1 MKICPVRDSCRTP
14 APTSPASGPIPP
26 TGTSTCPSKGLKY
39 VFPDHNEGIVFPDGT
54 AFIGYS
60 ALVVDPATGLETYSE
75 ENVRKTYDEIKKLSS
90 RDAETY
96 LELLG
101 RYMRTWRQAF
111 REYRYSP
118 PTPWGVP
125 NALEKLVGA
134 EVDGIEP
141 VWCFQTGRQLAL
153 DLFDSPELQI
163 LFMRAIE
170 TSTGSFPSDVLGP
183 YVFVHTLAL
192 VLSWE
197 SASIVYGGTHSIT
210 HALQRAFSNLGG
222 QFFVSQ
228 EVERAIIEN
237 GRAVG
242 VVLTDGTEVRA
253 RKFVVSDLGVPQT
266 CQRLIGEEYFT
277 ESAFRRTKKIDYDRA
292 QIWWGN
298 IAMHE
303 LPDYTAR
310 AQYPDLGMQPR
321 LYMGPKDVD
330 YMSYKYQA
338 EIWLHGWPSDFVLL
352 AAPDSI
358 YDPTRAP
365 DGKHTILVEEF
376 APPYR
381 FHSDADWRRMKK
393 EVVGEFLKHWQKYA
407 PNMTWDNVIDAH
419 ITTPVGCHQPQ
430 HRHGPGRV
438 GERRHDGQPGRPFP
452 AHAGAL
458 ELPHAGQGSVHL
470 LEQSSLG
477 GWNRARKQLLCVQ
490 GHRRGAR
497 SAAILG
503 AGGQDVLESR
513 SQGARRRGAVA
524 VRRRRWQGQGGA
536 HERTSGRQGVSGD
549 RVIRGAGQR
558 LLPCDGARGSGGG
571 GGRAQSRPSG
581 TPACGVAARV
591 CSA

>member
-1 MKICPVRDSCRTP
+1 MADATFDAIVVGGGHHGTIIAAYLAKAGLDTAVFERQHELGGGACGEDLP
-14 APTSPASGPIPP
+14 APGFVQNPCAHFTRFWAHPAYRDFDLPG
-26 TGTSTCPSKGLKY
+26 KGLKY

-60 ALVVDPATGLETYSE
+60 ALVVDPATGVETYSE
-75 ENVRKTYDEIKKLSS
+75 ENVKRTYDEIAKLSQ
-90 RDAETY
+90 RDADTY

-101 RYMRTWRQAF
+101 RYVRTWRQAF

-134 EVDGIEP
+134 EVDPIEP
-141 VWCFQTGRQLAL
+141 VWCFQTGRQLAR

-210 HALQRAFSNLGG
+210 HALQRAFSSLGG
-222 QFFVSQ
+222 MFFVSQ
-228 EVERAIIEN
+228 EVDKVVIEN
-237 GRAVG
+237 GRATG
-242 VVLTDGTEVRA
+242 VVLTDGTQVNA
-253 RKFVVSDLGVPQT
+253 RKFIVSDLGIPQT

-298 IAMHE
+298 ISMHE

-358 YDPTRAP
+358 YDPSRAP

-376 APPYR
+376 AAPYR
-381 FHSDADWRRMKK
+381 FHSMADWRRMKK
-393 EVVGEFLKHWQKYA
+393 QVVGEFLKHWQKYA

-419 ITTPVGCHQPQ
+419 ITTPWDVIN
-430 HRHGPGRV
+430 RNIDMD
-438 GERRHDGQPGRPFP
+438 E
-452 AHAGAL
+452 
-458 ELPHAGQGSVHL
+458 
-470 LEQSSLG
+470 G
-477 GWNRARKQLLCVQ
+477 GWVN
-490 GHRRGAR
+490 GAMTVNQADR
-497 SAAILG
+497 FRPTPELSNY
-503 AGGQDVLESR
+503 
-513 SQGARRRGAVA
+513 
-524 VRRRRWQGQGGA
+524 
-536 HERTSGRQGVSGD
+536 RTPVKDLYVCSSN
-549 RVIRGAGQR
+549 
-558 LLPCDGARGSGGG
+558 LHSGGG
-571 GGRAQSRPSG
+571 IGRGSSYCAYKVIADDHGLPRFWEQAGR
-581 TPACGVAARV
+581 TY
-591 CSA
+591 

>member
-1 MKICPVRDSCRTP
+1 MADATFDAIVVGGGHHGTIIAAYLAKAGLDTAVFERQHELGGGACGEDLP
-14 APTSPASGPIPP
+14 APGFVQNPCAHFTRFWAHPAYRDFDLPG
-26 TGTSTCPSKGLKY
+26 KGLKY

-60 ALVVDPATGLETYSE
+60 ALVVDPATGVETYSE
-75 ENVRKTYDEIKKLSS
+75 ENVKRTYDEIAKLSQ

-101 RYMRTWRQAF
+101 RYVRTWRQAF

-134 EVDGIEP
+134 EVDPIEP
-141 VWCFQTGRQLAL
+141 VWCFQTGRQLAR

-210 HALQRAFSNLGG
+210 HALQRAFSSLGG
-222 QFFVSQ
+222 MFFVSQ
-228 EVERAIIEN
+228 EVDKVVIEN
-237 GRAVG
+237 GRATG
-242 VVLTDGTEVRA
+242 VVLTDGTQVNA
-253 RKFVVSDLGVPQT
+253 RKFIVSDLGIPQT

-358 YDPTRAP
+358 YDPSRAP

-376 APPYR
+376 AAPYR
-381 FHSDADWRRMKK
+381 FHSMADWRRMKK
-393 EVVGEFLKHWQKYA
+393 QVVGEFLKHWQKYA

-419 ITTPVGCHQPQ
+419 ITTPWDVIN
-430 HRHGPGRV
+430 RNIDMD
-438 GERRHDGQPGRPFP
+438 E
-452 AHAGAL
+452 
-458 ELPHAGQGSVHL
+458 
-470 LEQSSLG
+470 G
-477 GWNRARKQLLCVQ
+477 GWVN
-490 GHRRGAR
+490 GAMTVNQADR
-497 SAAILG
+497 FRPTPELSNY
-503 AGGQDVLESR
+503 
-513 SQGARRRGAVA
+513 
-524 VRRRRWQGQGGA
+524 
-536 HERTSGRQGVSGD
+536 RTPVKDLYVCSSN
-549 RVIRGAGQR
+549 
-558 LLPCDGARGSGGG
+558 LHSGGG
-571 GGRAQSRPSG
+571 IGRGSSYCAYKVIADDHGLPRFWEQAGR
-581 TPACGVAARV
+581 TY
-591 CSA
+591 

>member
-1 MKICPVRDSCRTP
+1 MADATFDAIVVGGGHHGTIIAAYLAKAGLDTAVFERQHELGGGACGEDLP
-14 APTSPASGPIPP
+14 APGFVQNPCAHFTRFWAHPAYRDFDLPG
-26 TGTSTCPSKGLKY
+26 KGLKY

-60 ALVVDPATGLETYSE
+60 ALVVDPATGLETYSD
-75 ENVRKTYDEIKKLSS
+75 ENVKRTYDEIAKLSP

-101 RYMRTWRQAF
+101 RYVRTWRQAF

-134 EVDGIEP
+134 EVDPIEP

-228 EVERAIIEN
+228 EVDKVVIEN
-237 GRAVG
+237 GRATG
-242 VVLTDGTEVRA
+242 VILTDGTRVNA
-253 RKFVVSDLGVPQT
+253 RKFVVSDLGIPQT

-303 LPDYTAR
+303 LPDYTAK

-338 EIWLHGWPSDFVLL
+338 EIWLNGWPSDFVML

-358 YDPTRAP
+358 YDPSRAP

-376 APPYR
+376 AAPYR
-381 FHSDADWRRMKK
+381 FHSMADWRRMKK
-393 EVVGEFLKHWQKYA
+393 QVVGEFLKHWQKYA

-419 ITTPVGCHQPQ
+419 ITTPWDVIN
-430 HRHGPGRV
+430 RNIDMD
-438 GERRHDGQPGRPFP
+438 E
-452 AHAGAL
+452 
-458 ELPHAGQGSVHL
+458 
-470 LEQSSLG
+470 G
-477 GWNRARKQLLCVQ
+477 GWVN
-490 GHRRGAR
+490 GAMTVNQADR
-497 SAAILG
+497 FRPTPELSNY
-503 AGGQDVLESR
+503 
-513 SQGARRRGAVA
+513 
-524 VRRRRWQGQGGA
+524 
-536 HERTSGRQGVSGD
+536 RTPVNDLYVCSSN
-549 RVIRGAGQR
+549 
-558 LLPCDGARGSGGG
+558 LHSGGG
-571 GGRAQSRPSG
+571 IGRGSSYCAYKVIAEDHGLPRFWEQAGR
-581 TPACGVAARV
+581 TY
-591 CSA
+591 

>member
-1 MKICPVRDSCRTP
+1 MADATFDAIVVGGGHHGTIIAAYLAKAGLDTAVFERQHELGGGACGEDLP
-14 APTSPASGPIPP
+14 APGFVQNPCAHFTRFWAHPAYRDFDLPG
-26 TGTSTCPSKGLKY
+26 KGLKY
-39 VFPDHNEGIVFPDGT
+39 VFPDHNEGIVFPDG
-54 AFIGYS
+54 IGVHR
-60 ALVVDPATGLETYSE
+60 LLGPGGRPGDG
-75 ENVRKTYDEIKKLSS
+75 S
-90 RDAETY
+90 RDVLRRE
-96 LELLG
+96 
-101 RYMRTWRQAF
+101 RQAHL
-111 REYRYSP
+111 RRDRQAEPARRRDLPGAARAATCAPGGRPSASTATRRP
-118 PTPWGVP
+118 RPWGVP

-134 EVDGIEP
+134 EVDPIEP
-141 VWCFQTGRQLAL
+141 VWCFQTGRQLAR

-228 EVERAIIEN
+228 EVDKVVIEN
-237 GRAVG
+237 GRATG
-242 VVLTDGTEVRA
+242 VILTDGTRVNA
-253 RKFVVSDLGVPQT
+253 RKFVVSDLGIPQT

-303 LPDYTAR
+303 LPEYTAQ

-338 EIWLHGWPSDFVLL
+338 EIWLNGWPSDFVLL

-358 YDPTRAP
+358 YDPSRAP

-376 APPYR
+376 AAPYR
-381 FHSDADWRRMKK
+381 FHSVADWRRMKK
-393 EVVGEFLKHWQKYA
+393 QVVGEFLKHWQKYA

-419 ITTPVGCHQPQ
+419 ITTPWDVIN
-430 HRHGPGRV
+430 RNIDMD
-438 GERRHDGQPGRPFP
+438 E
-452 AHAGAL
+452 
-458 ELPHAGQGSVHL
+458 
-470 LEQSSLG
+470 G
-477 GWNRARKQLLCVQ
+477 GWVN
-490 GHRRGAR
+490 GAMTVNQADR
-497 SAAILG
+497 FRPTPELSNY
-503 AGGQDVLESR
+503 
-513 SQGARRRGAVA
+513 
-524 VRRRRWQGQGGA
+524 
-536 HERTSGRQGVSGD
+536 RTPVNDLYVCSSN
-549 RVIRGAGQR
+549 
-558 LLPCDGARGSGGG
+558 LHSGGG
-571 GGRAQSRPSG
+571 IGRGSSYCAYKVIAEDHGLPRFWEQAGR
-581 TPACGVAARV
+581 TY
-591 CSA
+591 

>member
-1 MKICPVRDSCRTP
+1 MADATFDAIVVGGGHHGTIIAAYLAKAGLDTAVFERQHELGGGACGEDLPCPGFVQNPCAHFTRFWAHPAYRDFDL
-14 APTSPASGPIPP
+14 
-26 TGTSTCPSKGLKY
+26 PSKGLKY
-39 VFPDHNEGIVFPDGT
+39 VFPDHNEGIVFPDGS

-60 ALVVDPATGLETYSE
+60 ALVVDPATGIETYSD

-266 CQRLIGEEYFT
+266 CGRLIGEEYFS

-338 EIWLHGWPSDFVLL
+338 EIWLHGWPSDFVML

-419 ITTPVGCHQPQ
+419 ITTPWDVINRNIDMDQ
-430 HRHGPGRV
+430 
-438 GERRHDGQPGRPFP
+438 
-452 AHAGAL
+452 
-458 ELPHAGQGSVHL
+458 
-470 LEQSSLG
+470 G
-477 GWNRARKQLLCVQ
+477 GWVN
-490 GHRRGAR
+490 GAMTVNQADR
-497 SAAILG
+497 FRPTPELSNY
-503 AGGQDVLESR
+503 
-513 SQGARRRGAVA
+513 
-524 VRRRRWQGQGGA
+524 
-536 HERTSGRQGVSGD
+536 RTPVKDLYICSSN
-549 RVIRGAGQR
+549 
-558 LLPCDGARGSGGG
+558 LHSGGG
-571 GGRAQSRPSG
+571 IGRGSSYCAYKVIAEEHGLPRFWEQAGR
-581 TPACGVAARV
+581 TY
-591 CSA
+591 

>member
-1 MKICPVRDSCRTP
+1 MADATFDAIVVGGGHHGTIIAAYLAKAGLDTAVFERQHELGGGACGEDLP
-14 APTSPASGPIPP
+14 APGFVQNPCAHFTRFWAHPAYRDFDLPG
-26 TGTSTCPSKGLKY
+26 KGLKY

-60 ALVVDPATGLETYSE
+60 ALVVDPATGLETYSD
-75 ENVRKTYDEIKKLSS
+75 ENVKRTYDEIAKLSP

-96 LELLG
+96 LDLLG
-101 RYMRTWRQAF
+101 RYVRTWRQAF

-134 EVDGIEP
+134 EVDPIEP

-210 HALQRAFSNLGG
+210 HALQRAFSSLGG

-228 EVERAIIEN
+228 EVDKVVIEN
-237 GRAVG
+237 GRATG
-242 VVLTDGTEVRA
+242 IILTDGTRVNA
-253 RKFVVSDLGVPQT
+253 RKFIVSDLGIPQT

-303 LPDYTAR
+303 LPKYTAQ

-338 EIWLHGWPSDFVLL
+338 EIWLNGWPSDFVML

-358 YDPTRAP
+358 YDPSRAP

-376 APPYR
+376 AAPYR
-381 FHSDADWRRMKK
+381 FHSMADWRRMKK
-393 EVVGEFLKHWQKYA
+393 QVVGEFLKHWQKYA

-419 ITTPVGCHQPQ
+419 ITTPWDVIN
-430 HRHGPGRV
+430 RNIDMD
-438 GERRHDGQPGRPFP
+438 E
-452 AHAGAL
+452 
-458 ELPHAGQGSVHL
+458 
-470 LEQSSLG
+470 G
-477 GWNRARKQLLCVQ
+477 GWVN
-490 GHRRGAR
+490 GAMTVNQADR
-497 SAAILG
+497 FRPTPELSNY
-503 AGGQDVLESR
+503 
-513 SQGARRRGAVA
+513 
-524 VRRRRWQGQGGA
+524 
-536 HERTSGRQGVSGD
+536 RTPVNDLYICSSN
-549 RVIRGAGQR
+549 
-558 LLPCDGARGSGGG
+558 LHSGGG
-571 GGRAQSRPSG
+571 IGRGSSYCAYKVIAEDHGLPRFWEQAGR
-581 TPACGVAARV
+581 TY
-591 CSA
+591 

>member
-1 MKICPVRDSCRTP
+1 MADATFDAIVVGGGHHGTIIAAYLAKAGLDTAVFERQHELGGGACGEDLP
-14 APTSPASGPIPP
+14 APGFVQNPCAHFTRFWAHPAYRDFDLPG
-26 TGTSTCPSKGLKY
+26 KGLKY
-39 VFPDHNEGIVFPDGT
+39 VFPDHNEGIVFPDGS

-60 ALVVDPATGLETYSE
+60 ALVVDPATGIETYSD
-75 ENVRKTYDEIKKLSS
+75 ENVKRTYDEIAKLSP

-101 RYMRTWRQAF
+101 RYVRTWRQAF

-134 EVDGIEP
+134 EVDPIEP
-141 VWCFQTGRQLAL
+141 VWCFQTGRQLAR

-210 HALQRAFSNLGG
+210 HALQRAFSSLGG

-228 EVERAIIEN
+228 EVDKVVIEN
-237 GRAVG
+237 GRAAG
-242 VVLTDGTEVRA
+242 VILTDGTRVNA

-303 LPDYTAR
+303 LPKYTAQ

-338 EIWLHGWPSDFVLL
+338 EIWLNGWPSDFVLL

-358 YDPTRAP
+358 YDPSRAP

-376 APPYR
+376 AAPYR
-381 FHSDADWRRMKK
+381 FHSMADWRRMKK
-393 EVVGEFLKHWQKYA
+393 QVVGEFLKHWQKYA

-419 ITTPVGCHQPQ
+419 ITTPWDVIN
-430 HRHGPGRV
+430 RNIDMD
-438 GERRHDGQPGRPFP
+438 E
-452 AHAGAL
+452 
-458 ELPHAGQGSVHL
+458 
-470 LEQSSLG
+470 G
-477 GWNRARKQLLCVQ
+477 GWVN
-490 GHRRGAR
+490 GAMTVNQADR
-497 SAAILG
+497 FRPTPELSNY
-503 AGGQDVLESR
+503 
-513 SQGARRRGAVA
+513 
-524 VRRRRWQGQGGA
+524 
-536 HERTSGRQGVSGD
+536 RTPVNDLYICSSN
-549 RVIRGAGQR
+549 
-558 LLPCDGARGSGGG
+558 LHSGGG
-571 GGRAQSRPSG
+571 IGRGSSYCAYKVIAEDHGLPRFWEQAGR
-581 TPACGVAARV
+581 TY
-591 CSA
+591 

>member
-1 MKICPVRDSCRTP
+1 MADATFDAIVVGGGHHGTIIAAYLAKAGLDTAVFERQHELGGGACGEDLP
-14 APTSPASGPIPP
+14 APGFVQNPCAHFTRFWAHPAYRDFDLPG
-26 TGTSTCPSKGLKY
+26 KGLKY

-60 ALVVDPATGLETYSE
+60 ALVVDPATGIETYSD
-75 ENVRKTYDEIKKLSS
+75 ENVKRTYDEIAKLSP

-101 RYMRTWRQAF
+101 RYVRTWRQAF

-134 EVDGIEP
+134 EVDPIEP

-210 HALQRAFSNLGG
+210 HALQRAFSSLGG

-228 EVERAIIEN
+228 EVDKVVIEN
-237 GRAVG
+237 GRATG
-242 VVLTDGTEVRA
+242 VVLTDGTRVNA
-253 RKFVVSDLGVPQT
+253 RKFIVSDLGIPQT

-303 LPDYTAR
+303 LPKYTAQ

-338 EIWLHGWPSDFVLL
+338 EIWLNGWPSDFVML

-358 YDPTRAP
+358 YDPSRAP

-376 APPYR
+376 AAPYR
-381 FHSDADWRRMKK
+381 FHSMADWRRMKK
-393 EVVGEFLKHWQKYA
+393 QVVGEFLKHWQKYA

-419 ITTPVGCHQPQ
+419 ITTPWDVIN
-430 HRHGPGRV
+430 RNIDMD
-438 GERRHDGQPGRPFP
+438 E
-452 AHAGAL
+452 
-458 ELPHAGQGSVHL
+458 
-470 LEQSSLG
+470 G
-477 GWNRARKQLLCVQ
+477 GWVN
-490 GHRRGAR
+490 GAMTVNQADR
-497 SAAILG
+497 FRPTPELSNY
-503 AGGQDVLESR
+503 
-513 SQGARRRGAVA
+513 
-524 VRRRRWQGQGGA
+524 
-536 HERTSGRQGVSGD
+536 RTPVNDLYVCSSN
-549 RVIRGAGQR
+549 
-558 LLPCDGARGSGGG
+558 LHSGGG
-571 GGRAQSRPSG
+571 IGRGSSYCAYKVIAEDHGLPRFWEQAGR
-581 TPACGVAARV
+581 TY
-591 CSA
+591 